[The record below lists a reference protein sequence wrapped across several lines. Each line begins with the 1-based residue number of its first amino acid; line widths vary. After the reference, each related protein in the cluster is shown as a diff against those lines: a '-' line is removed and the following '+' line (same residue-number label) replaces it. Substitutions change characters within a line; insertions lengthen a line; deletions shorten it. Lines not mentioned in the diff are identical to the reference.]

1 MSQGATAESERA
13 PVAHLIVGMW
23 LSWSTSLIAIKVG
36 LRSADPLS
44 FSLARVVLTT
54 VVLGAFILIA
64 RHPSGES
71 TMRTLPLH
79 LVLIALGLT
88 GVGGFM
94 LLQTFG
100 LRDAPVGAAAVVLF
114 SQPLVVAVLSRM
126 LFSERL
132 TTRKVAGLAIGWLGV
147 ALVIGVEVG
156 SIGTSPFALALVFGA
171 TLGWT
176 ANTLIYKAAPALP
189 NIIQVLFWA
198 HLYSVALLAAIV
210 PFVGWRFEITAV
222 SIAAV
227 TWAALAGGVGGMGL
241 MFRVLQRRP
250 AGEASS
256 YLFAVPIIAAGLGV
270 LLLEEPL
277 HIGLVVGPFA
287 VGASIWL
294 ISRGTS
300 RARTG
305 ELAVTPP

>member
-1 MSQGATAESERA
+1 MSLGATADLERA

-44 FSLARVVLTT
+44 FSLTRVILTT
-54 VVLGAFILIA
+54 VVLGAFIVIV
-64 RHPSGES
+64 RHPAGER
-71 TMRTLPLH
+71 TMPALRLH
-79 LVLIALGLT
+79 LVLIALGLS

-132 TTRKVAGLAIGWLGV
+132 STRKVAGLIIGWLGV

-176 ANTLIYKAAPALP
+176 ANTLIYKAVPTLP
-189 NIIQVLFWA
+189 NIIHVLFWA
-198 HLYSVALLAAIV
+198 HLYSVVLLVAIV
-210 PFVGWRFEITAV
+210 PAVGWEFEFTATSV
-222 SIAAV
+222 AAV
-227 TWAALAGGVGGMGL
+227 TWAALAGGIGGMGL
-241 MFRVLQRRP
+241 MFKVLQRRLP
-250 AGEASS
+250 GEASS

-270 LLLEEPL
+270 ALLGEPL
-277 HIGLVVGPFA
+277 HIGLVVGPLA

-294 ISRGTS
+294 ISRGTA
-300 RARTG
+300 RARTN
-305 ELAVTPP
+305 EPAVTPP